1 MRRIASLEAEWRP
14 RSTTEQLLVE
24 QMVTAQWKLVRLE
37 VGERSIYMQT
47 MAADKQ
53 MALLDRFSVQ
63 RGRLERSF
71 SKAVHELEHLRKNGL
86 VEVAEPAQMIVAQP
100 VPERITDFG
109 VEPRPAVLPSLVM
122 SPAIQCDSR

>member
-1 MRRIASLEAEWRP
+1 MGSPRHPGQFCWRDNLRAITQFSRP
-14 RSTTEQLLVE
+14 HQPACHITPPSTLAPIFIS
-24 QMVTAQWKLVRLE
+24 MGGRK
-37 VGERSIYMQT
+37 
-47 MAADKQ
+47 ADQ
-53 MALLDRFSVQ
+53 VVLLDRFSVQ

-71 SKAVHELEHLRKNGL
+71 SKAVRELEHLRKNRL
-86 VEVAEPAQMIVAQP
+86 VEVAEPAQVIVAQP

>member
-1 MRRIASLEAEWRP
+1 
-14 RSTTEQLLVE
+14 
-24 QMVTAQWKLVRLE
+24 MVTAQWKLVRLE